1 MSKSSCE
8 AAESTE
14 SAILRMARGEQFT
27 GTFLWAD
34 SKMVERHGDR
44 KMERIEY
51 SRMVKLCG
59 VEREEVERNIA
70 QILEQLRLKAEKKQE
85 EQEAGTEGKD
95 KENSIEAEGRI
106 RELPKVSINSLPGE
120 IHVKVSAL
128 GTDEKE
134 ARKAVKPVVR
144 ELKARLGDA
153 VYSTEEDTTLEQAA
167 VELLMANG
175 LTVTCAESCTGGMLS
190 ARLINVA
197 GVSECYKCGFI
208 TYSNKAKR
216 KLLGVKK
223 GTLHKYGAVSA
234 QTAEEMARG
243 AALRFQS
250 DVAVSVTGIAGP
262 DGGTEEKPVGLVYI
276 GCCVKGQVMVKECH
290 FEGDRQEVRA
300 QSVTEA
306 LVLMRSCILAV
317 CGQDKA

>member
-1 MSKSSCE
+1 
-8 AAESTE
+8 
-14 SAILRMARGEQFT
+14 
-27 GTFLWAD
+27 
-34 SKMVERHGDR
+34 
-44 KMERIEY
+44 
-51 SRMVKLCG
+51 MVKLCG
-59 VEREEVERNIA
+59 IEKEEVERNIA
-70 QILEQLRLKAEKKQE
+70 EILEQLRLKAEKKQE
-85 EQEAGTEGKD
+85 EFLAGVEEQGA
-95 KENSIEAEGRI
+95 SAEAEGRK
-106 RELPKVSINSLPGE
+106 RELPKVSIYSLPGE

-128 GTDEKE
+128 GADEKE
-134 ARKAVKPVVR
+134 AKKAVKPVVR

-223 GTLHKYGAVSA
+223 GTLHKYGAVSP

-276 GCCVKGQVMVKECH
+276 GCCVKGQVTVKECH
-290 FEGDRQEVRA
+290 FEGDRQKVRE

-306 LVLMRSCILAV
+306 LVLMRSCILAA
-317 CGQDKA
+317 CGPDKA

>member
-1 MSKSSCE
+1 
-8 AAESTE
+8 
-14 SAILRMARGEQFT
+14 
-27 GTFLWAD
+27 
-34 SKMVERHGDR
+34 
-44 KMERIEY
+44 
-51 SRMVKLCG
+51 
-59 VEREEVERNIA
+59 
-70 QILEQLRLKAEKKQE
+70 
-85 EQEAGTEGKD
+85 
-95 KENSIEAEGRI
+95 
-106 RELPKVSINSLPGE
+106 
-120 IHVKVSAL
+120 
-128 GTDEKE
+128 
-134 ARKAVKPVVR
+134 
-144 ELKARLGDA
+144 
-153 VYSTEEDTTLEQAA
+153 
-167 VELLMANG
+167 MANG

-276 GCCVKGQVMVKECH
+276 GCCVKGQVTVKECH

-306 LVLMRSCILAV
+306 LVLMRSCILAA

>member
-1 MSKSSCE
+1 
-8 AAESTE
+8 
-14 SAILRMARGEQFT
+14 MARSEQFT

-34 SKMVERHGDR
+34 SKMAERHGDR

-95 KENSIEAEGRI
+95 KDNSIEAEGRT

-128 GTDEKE
+128 GADEKE

-208 TYSNKAKR
+208 TYSNNDD
-216 KLLGVKK
+216 GVA
-223 GTLHKYGAVSA
+223 HV
-234 QTAEEMARG
+234 
-243 AALRFQS
+243 
-250 DVAVSVTGIAGP
+250 V
-262 DGGTEEKPVGLVYI
+262 EKFML
-276 GCCVKGQVMVKECH
+276 
-290 FEGDRQEVRA
+290 
-300 QSVTEA
+300 
-306 LVLMRSCILAV
+306 
-317 CGQDKA
+317 